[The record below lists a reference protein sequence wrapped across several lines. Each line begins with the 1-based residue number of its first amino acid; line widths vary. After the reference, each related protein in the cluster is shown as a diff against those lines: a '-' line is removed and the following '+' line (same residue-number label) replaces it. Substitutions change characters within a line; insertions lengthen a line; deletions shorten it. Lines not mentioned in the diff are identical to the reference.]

1 MALQPALF
9 DLPPLAELGWRPREL
24 GGGAHLYWVTP
35 AEVEGRLDASY
46 YVITR
51 RPERLLSEL
60 RCPLSPLEAWA
71 AINPAGQRVPA
82 ERGYLLFDDC
92 LYAEIRDVR
101 QGFWAIGPGL
111 RTATVRSLPRHA
123 AHLVQPGDLLLPR
136 YTSSLHKP
144 VVVQKTDQP
153 LIVSENFILLHP
165 HRRDDGLALLALL
178 HHRIAGEQLWALA
191 TGTMKQAITASKL
204 AELRLPDL
212 APDDRIALASQV
224 ERLLHAQTMVT
235 FPGRQFPLNLY
246 WMDGTLFEWDQRA
259 HRLRQEIEQLIEHS
273 LYQVSSWAGSSARP
287 EEASWTRKATS
298 AN

>member
-9 DLPPLAELGWRPREL
+9 DLPPPAEPGWRSREL
-24 GGGAHLYWVTP
+24 GAGAHLHWTTP
-35 AEVEGRLDASY
+35 AEVEGRLDATY

-51 RPERLLSEL
+51 RPERLLSGL
-60 RCPLSPLEAWA
+60 RCPLLPLEAWA
-71 AINPAGQRVPA
+71 AINPTGQRVPA
-82 ERGYLLFDDC
+82 ERGYLLFDHC

-111 RTATVRSLPRHA
+111 RTAPVRGLPRHA
-123 AHLVQPGDLLLPR
+123 AHLVQPGDVLLPR

-144 VVVQKTDQP
+144 VLVQKTDQP

-204 AELRLPDL
+204 ADLRLPDL
-212 APDDRIALASQV
+212 APDDRFALASLV
-224 ERLLHAQTMVT
+224 ERLLHAQTMVV
-235 FPGRQFPLNLY
+235 FPGKQFPLNLY
-246 WMDGTLFEWDQRA
+246 WMDGTLFQWDQRA
-259 HRLRQEIEQLIEHS
+259 QDLMRS
-273 LYQVSSWAGSSARP
+273 LAQRIDQALDLCDG
-287 EEASWTRKATS
+287 EE
-298 AN
+298 NGL